1 MSCYISIGIQDDLH
15 KALPNAVT
23 TMGPHTI
30 PIGGHS
36 NHLLGDNL
44 SQDERICVHTIIF
57 FSMNWIK
64 QRPVITPVSVL
75 ILPDWKFEK
84 SYNVDIVRGARLY
97 IFNILQKTSIKPLKS
112 RRYSR
117 LMKRFTILEQSKNDI
132 CTLLREYKSF
142 Y

>member
-1 MSCYISIGIQDDLH
+1 
-15 KALPNAVT
+15 
-23 TMGPHTI
+23 
-30 PIGGHS
+30 
-36 NHLLGDNL
+36 
-44 SQDERICVHTIIF
+44 
-57 FSMNWIK
+57 MNWIK